1 MKHLRLLLA
10 MCLVGLFIPAQAQHP
25 LCDGARFTSKVFESQ
40 VRTENI
46 QYGSAARFNGTNIN
60 LTLDVYSPP
69 ASDNANTN
77 RPLLIMCHGGTFL
90 SGNKDAEEV
99 TFLTREMAQYG
110 FVTASINYRLDDIL
124 NFVSGG
130 NDAAF
135 GAVIRATQDLRAAVR
150 FFYKSVAEDGNPYGI
165 DTNAIF
171 VGGSSAGALMALH
184 LAYLED
190 EADFQTHPSLTNQN
204 LASDLGGFEGNSGNP
219 GFSSKVQGVLNLC
232 GALGLRDWFKDQVPL
247 YSMHGDNDR
256 TVGIDRSDF
265 GLPPTIQVQLD
276 GSRSIH
282 NYAVDSGFRSELFVW
297 PNTDH
302 VPYANATGA
311 ARVGF
316 QNDVILFTASTIGE
330 QLCPDQQAVS
340 RNNALLAG
348 QVLAF
353 PNPAEREL
361 WVALPRE
368 LDGQVATLAV
378 YNLEGRLVHQ
388 QTTTL
393 NGTVQIARNAWAS
406 GLYLLQVN
414 VAGQQV
420 TRRVSFR

>member
-1 MKHLRLLLA
+1 
-10 MCLVGLFIPAQAQHP
+10 
-25 LCDGARFTSKVFESQ
+25 
-40 VRTENI
+40 
-46 QYGSAARFNGTNIN
+46 
-60 LTLDVYSPP
+60 
-69 ASDNANTN
+69 
-77 RPLLIMCHGGTFL
+77 
-90 SGNKDAEEV
+90 
-99 TFLTREMAQYG
+99 MAQYG

-190 EADFQTHPSLTNQN
+190 EADFKTHPSLTNQN

-282 NYAVDSGFRSELFVW
+282 NYAVDSSFRSELFVW

-353 PNPAEREL
+353 PNPAECEL